1 MNPRSASA
9 SPGFTLLEILF
20 ALALSAALAATV
32 AGAIAAVSHAER
44 VAQHY
49 ATASLHLTTLQTAQR
64 LHPTGTPPT
73 LPGWH
78 IEQTPLTVQ
87 HPGSPP
93 RQGARLTLRARG
105 NPIPP
110 ITIQLL
116 ETSP

>member
-1 MNPRSASA
+1 MNPCPASA

-32 AGAIAAVSHAER
+32 AGATAAISRAER

-49 ATASLHLTTLQTAQR
+49 ATASLHLPTLQTAVR
-64 LHPTGTPPT
+64 LHPTAPPPA

-78 IEQTPLTVQ
+78 IEQTPLTIQ
-87 HPGSPP
+87 HSGRPP
-93 RQGARLTLRARG
+93 RQGAQLTLRARG

-116 ETSP
+116 DTSP